1 MWPAFAHV
9 TFLPLHHVGELLEGH
24 KNVLWKLTSE
34 SNNAKKQSTQQN
46 WRNPTFQRVADLM

>member
-34 SNNAKKQSTQQN
+34 SNNA
-46 WRNPTFQRVADLM
+46 